1 MCAAHPPLTVAV
13 LGLGEAGSAI
23 ARDLVAAEAQ
33 SAHAVVVRG
42 WDPAPRGDISGIP
55 LASSAADAVSGAQ
68 FVLSINVAAVARDV
82 ARSVADALPPHCV
95 FADLNTSAPALKRD
109 IAAIVEPRG
118 ALFADVAL
126 MAPVPGHGIHTP
138 ALVAGSGAEQ
148 FLAAFGPLGM
158 PIEVVSAQ
166 PGDAATR
173 KLLRSV
179 FMKGWAAAIIE
190 SLEAARHLGADDW
203 LLQEIAQEFTHADER
218 LMRRLIEGSR
228 QHATRRTEEMTAAVE
243 LLRELDIE
251 PRVASAAEGWLR
263 QLADAPARHA

>member
-1 MCAAHPPLTVAV
+1 MCAAHPPLVVAI

-23 ARDLVAAEAQ
+23 ARDLVAADAQ
-33 SAHAVVVRG
+33 PGREVSVRG

-55 LASSAADAVSGAQ
+55 LAGSAVDAVAGAQ
-68 FVLSINVAAVARDV
+68 VVLSINVAAVARDV
-82 ARSVADALPPHCV
+82 ALSVADALTPRAV

-109 IAAIVEPRG
+109 IAAIVEPKG

-126 MAPVPGHGIHTP
+126 MAPVPGRGIHTP

-148 FLAAFGPLGM
+148 FRAAFAPLGM

-190 SLEAARHLGADDW
+190 SLEAARRLGADDW
-203 LLQEIAQEFTHADER
+203 LLQEIAQEFSQADER
-218 LMRRLIEGSR
+218 LMWRLIEGSR
-228 QHATRRTEEMTAAVE
+228 QHAIRRVEEMTAAVE
-243 LLRELDIE
+243 LLHDLDIE
-251 PRVASAAEGWLR
+251 PRVASAAAGWLR
-263 QLADAPARHA
+263 QLAETPSHHA

>member
-1 MCAAHPPLTVAV
+1 MCASEAPLVVAV

-23 ARDLVAAEAQ
+23 ARDLLSAETR
-33 SAHAVVVRG
+33 AVREVIVRG

-55 LASSAADAVSGAQ
+55 RAASAVDAVSGAQ
-68 FVLSINVAAVARDV
+68 VTLSVNVAAVARDV
-82 ARSVADALPPHCV
+82 ARSVAHALPPQCV

-109 IAAIVEPRG
+109 LAAIIEPTG

-126 MAPVPGHGIHTP
+126 MTPVPGHGLRTP
-138 ALVAGSGAEQ
+138 ALAAGSGAEQ
-148 FLAAFGPLGM
+148 FRATFAPLGM
-158 PIEVVSAQ
+158 PIDVVSAQ

-190 SLEAARHLGADDW
+190 SMEAAHRLGMDDW
-203 LLQEIAQEFTHADER
+203 LQQDIAQELERADEP

-228 QHATRRTEEMTAAVE
+228 RHAVRRVEEMVAAEE

-251 PRVASAAEGWLR
+251 PRVAHAAADWLR
-263 QLADAPARHA
+263 QLADTPAAPL